1 MPTRPNI
8 SIVIRTLNESR
19 WLPTLL
25 DAVATQDIAAG
36 THETVIVDSGS
47 TDETLAIAARY
58 NCRVVKIRKE
68 EFTFGRSL
76 NVGCAAADGS
86 KLVFISGHCIPGGP
100 HWLQDLTTPLD
111 QDAAYSYGRQIG
123 YETTK
128 FSERQV
134 FAKYFPPSVIEAP
147 GGFFCNNA
155 NAALRADVWAR
166 HPFDEELTGLE
177 DMHLAKRLLAEKLRI
192 AYVPEAPVFHIHDE
206 TWRKIKLRYEREAIA
221 LQKIMPEI
229 QLSFGDFL
237 RYLTGGI
244 LHDCS
249 EALNERRL
257 LKLFP
262 EIAMFR
268 LMQYWGSYQGNRD
281 HAKLSRDRKERYF
294 YPKKNAR

>member
-1 MPTRPNI
+1 MPTGPDI

-19 WLPTLL
+19 WLPKLL
-25 DAVATQDIAAG
+25 EAVVAQDTSVSA
-36 THETVIVDSGS
+36 HETIIVDSGS
-47 TDETLAIAARY
+47 TDETLAIATRY
-58 NCRVVKIRKE
+58 NCRVVKIRKD

-76 NVGCAAADGS
+76 NIGCSAAMGS
-86 KLVFISGHCIPGGP
+86 KLVFISGHCIPADP
-100 HWLQDLTTPLD
+100 HWLRNLTAPLD
-111 QDAAYSYGRQIG
+111 QDIAYSYGRQIG

-134 FAKYFPPSVIEAP
+134 FAKYFPTSVIEAP

-155 NAALRADVWAR
+155 NAALRSDIWAK

-177 DMHLAKRLLAEKLRI
+177 DMELAKRLLAEKLQVR
-192 AYVPEAPVFHIHDE
+192 YVPEAPVFHIHDE
-206 TWRKIKLRYEREAIA
+206 PWQKIKLRYEREAIA

-229 QLSFGDFL
+229 QLTFGDFL
-237 RYLTGGI
+237 RYLAGGI

-257 LKLFP
+257 LKLLP

-281 HAKLSRDRKERYF
+281 HTKLSRNRKERYF
-294 YPKKNAR
+294 YPKKSSK